1 MELTNKKISVSQDGK
16 MVWVSQYHVIFC
28 TKYKRN
34 VFSKEIRERLGKI
47 IYETAEKFKFKVLEL
62 SIFESYVH
70 ILLNVSPKLDVYKMV
85 LRIKSEAQV
94 LLKEFP
100 ELNSRL
106 PCLWS
111 GANFIYAVGDIELDE
126 INKFLEEQRGK

>member
-1 MELTNKKISVSQDGK
+1 MEITNKKISVSQDGK
-16 MVWVSQYHVIFC
+16 IVWVNQFHVLFC
-28 TKYKRN
+28 VKYKRD
-34 VFSKEIRERLGKI
+34 VFSKVIRKRLGEI
-47 IYETAEKFKFKVLEL
+47 IYQTAEKFKFKVLEL

-70 ILLNVSPKLDVYKMV
+70 LLLNVSPKLDIYKMV
-85 LRIKSEAQV
+85 LRIKSEAQI

-111 GANFIYAVGDIELDE
+111 GANFIYGVGDIELDE

>member
-1 MELTNKKISVSQDGK
+1 MNLENEKVSVNQDGK
-16 MVWVSQYHVIFC
+16 LHYSSQFHVLFC

-34 VFSKEIRERLGKI
+34 VFNEEIRKRLGQI
-47 IYETAEKFKFKVLEL
+47 IYDTAETCKFKVLKL

-70 ILLNVSPKLDVYKMV
+70 TVLDVSPKLDIYKMV
-85 LRIKSEAQV
+85 LRIKSNAQV

-100 ELNSRL
+100 DLDSRL
-106 PCLWS
+106 PSLWS
-111 GANFIYAVGDIELDE
+111 GTNFIYGVGDISLEE